1 MASNP
6 EEVSVSP
13 ARRRIGVGRNSKQN
27 STDAKVNNGHSTR
40 AAGCGRGDTG
50 PDGLR
55 EGDGVGAGHCERRH
69 GGSGKDVPDRRP

>member
-27 STDAKVNNGHSTR
+27 STDAEVNNGHSYASSR
-40 AAGCGRGDTG
+40 VWTG

-55 EGDGVGAGHCERRH
+55 EGDGVGGGHCERRH
-69 GGSGKDVPDRRP
+69 SGSGKDVPDRRP